1 MVLYE
6 LSART
11 TRLLLHR
18 LLRAHG
24 GRCPSLA
31 DYVRGAAGP
40 REAPQRVNVAYAPFD
55 TSYPQIS
62 GTYARRHVKNAFR
75 ADATTNE
82 ILQVLKLL
90 VVQGV
95 QPCNLGVAILAE
107 ELDRTAAN
115 PDPKT

>member
-11 TRLLLHR
+11 TRLLWHR

-62 GTYARRHVKNAFR
+62 GTYARRHIKNAFR
-75 ADATTNE
+75 ADATTDE
-82 ILQVLKLL
+82 ILQVLKLP

-95 QPCNLGVAILAE
+95 QA
-107 ELDRTAAN
+107 
-115 PDPKT
+115 